1 MYTKFA
7 KETRNQM
14 KTIKKH
20 WGKLALALS
29 VSLIVAVAGVACISA
44 WGQTLPGLSI
54 AMTNTNTAVSLTV
67 TNGTN
72 TAVYEIY
79 SKEYLDDEDWILI
92 SNGTTGQTNFI
103 IDLTDAESTFYR
115 AQINTNGGA
124 GFTLSISIV
133 APANGANIQ

>member
-1 MYTKFA
+1 
-7 KETRNQM
+7 M

-20 WGKLALALS
+20 WRKLALGLGAS
-29 VSLIVAVAGVACISA
+29 FIMAVAGIACISA

-72 TAVYEIY
+72 TAQYQIY
-79 SKEYLDDEDWILI
+79 TKEYLTNEDWILI
-92 SNGTTGQTNFI
+92 SNGTTGQTNFT
-103 IDLTDAESTFYR
+103 IDLNDADSAFYR
-115 AQINTNGGA
+115 AQINSGSGA
-124 GFTLSISIV
+124 SLSISIV